1 MVGIAVGRGG
11 AMSVT
16 SFYSRQD
23 LRQEMDHSSKSG
35 RLAGRRFIKSNA
47 RQDKLW
53 FGGVLDV
60 RAMPHLSHLRLA
72 RSMLLSAQVF
82 CVSEVVSSEVVSS
95 EVVSITSKFKCV
107 CCCITPS
114 LQFKRVLPYS
124 SKPECCMHASPR
136 AMRSIRAHACA
147 RNRVL
152 DPASNAR
159 CK

>member
-1 MVGIAVGRGG
+1 
-11 AMSVT
+11 MSVT
-16 SFYSRQD
+16 SFYSRRD

-60 RAMPHLSHLRLA
+60 RAMPHHSHLRLA

-95 EVVSITSKFKCV
+95 EVVSSGVVSVTSKFKCV

-114 LQFKRVLPYS
+114 LQFKRVLPSS
-124 SKPECCMHASPR
+124 SKHECCMHASPR

-147 RNRVL
+147 RNGVL